1 MAVLSTEIESRIFYF
16 YGSLYSSQVG
26 VLTELPLAE
35 LVGRCAGP
43 GDGVRLGRQLLLVVL
58 SLGMKEP
65 QGGVGPAGPGVSRR
79 APGVELVHGLRDRG
93 QGGRGR
99 VGVQIRGRGE
109 DGGSLLQAV
118 GVGGDWRRVG
128 GLTTQRAAVASCSVL

>member
-1 MAVLSTEIESRIFYF
+1 M
-16 YGSLYSSQVG
+16 
-26 VLTELPLAE
+26 
-35 LVGRCAGP
+35 
-43 GDGVRLGRQLLLVVL
+43 
-58 SLGMKEP
+58 
-65 QGGVGPAGPGVSRR
+65 
-79 APGVELVHGLRDRG
+79 ELVHGLGDRG